1 MTMIK
6 KTIRKIDVVVVP
18 RARTSTSTKT
28 MGKTTTTRA
37 EASVDKATKWIT
49 KTRIKTVDV
58 PVTETATEIERVTS
72 VQNSGTTNIP
82 VSSDFTLIKNDASYT
97 AKRRHNVRAAANA
110 LSLNAILK
118 MKVPNLS
125 ARYIAT
131 TMQGPR
137 RTLKAQAKWKTATA
151 TNMITEQV
159 PS

>member
-6 KTIRKIDVVVVP
+6 KAIRKIDVVVVSW
-18 RARTSTSTKT
+18 ARTSTSTST
-28 MGKTTTTRA
+28 
-37 EASVDKATKWIT
+37 WIT
-49 KTRIKTVDV
+49 KTQIKTVDV
-58 PVTETATEIERVTS
+58 PVTETAATEIERVTS